1 MDMQK
6 ELATIG
12 VESRNP
18 TKKEAIMFNTENTQ
32 ISANDCKLTCYSN
45 HVIQMHGIY
54 AELRGVCVYVS
65 IVQTVG
71 GGSRGQQPR
80 INVQIKDTLETTRQ

>member
-1 MDMQK
+1 
-6 ELATIG
+6 
-12 VESRNP
+12 
-18 TKKEAIMFNTENTQ
+18 
-32 ISANDCKLTCYSN
+32 
-45 HVIQMHGIY
+45 MHGIY